1 MSQTFDGY
9 SEKRDFIRMRVDADV
24 TLIHADQVVAAVCLD
39 LSSSGMQIQAPR
51 TFQVGDQLQVRIES
65 DHPALKGLE
74 ATTQVVWIADQADN
88 QQKLGLRILAMH

>member
-1 MSQTFDGY
+1 MNQTFDSY

-24 TLIHADQVVAAVCLD
+24 TLIHAEQVVAAVCLD

-51 TFQVGDQLQVRIES
+51 TFGVGDQLLVRIES

-74 ATTQVVWIADQADN
+74 ATTEVVWIADQPDN
-88 QQKLGLRILAMH
+88 LQKLGLRILKMY

>member
-1 MSQTFDGY
+1 MNQTFDGY

-24 TLIHADQVVAAVCLD
+24 TLIHAEQVVAAVCLD

-51 TFQVGDQLQVRIES
+51 TFKVGDQLLVRIES

-74 ATTQVVWIADQADN
+74 ATTQVVWIADQPDN
-88 QQKLGLRILAMH
+88 LQKLGLRILKMY